1 MGKYGPLEI
10 FEEKRQGY
18 IVKIKMFFYNNFEY
32 FGYGFL
38 RDALLIK
45 KSDYNGI
52 NPQPGFNN
60 VLFIISINY
69 INLGKFLTGIN

>member
-10 FEEKRQGY
+10 FEEKRQGC

-45 KSDYNGI
+45 KSDHNGI
-52 NPQPGFNN
+52 KSHSRF
-60 VLFIISINY
+60 
-69 INLGKFLTGIN
+69 

>member
-10 FEEKRQGY
+10 FEEKRQGC
-18 IVKIKMFFYNNFEY
+18 IVKIKMFFYNNFKY

-45 KSDYNGI
+45 KSDHNGI
-52 NPQPGFNN
+52 KSHSRF
-60 VLFIISINY
+60 
-69 INLGKFLTGIN
+69 